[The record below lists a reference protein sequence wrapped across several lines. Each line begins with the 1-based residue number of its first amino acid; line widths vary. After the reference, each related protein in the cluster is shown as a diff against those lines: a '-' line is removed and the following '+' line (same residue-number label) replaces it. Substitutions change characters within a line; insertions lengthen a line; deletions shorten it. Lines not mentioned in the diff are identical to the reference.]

1 MNGRI
6 ILLLLCYSLMH
17 QTFAQSQRFTGG
29 AFFNVNGIEF
39 QGEEAEFWDEPTTK
53 NIGGTL
59 GMSAGLFVKR
69 ELPGNLS
76 ASMELR
82 YIRKGSIYGFV
93 SQYGTQAF
101 ETMYLSYAEVPLLVG
116 YKFNTRYRTFY
127 LESGPAIATLFSSS
141 FEYNHLVNIT
151 GAEGVNDFRK
161 IDVSWIAGLKFPVI
175 SKWSRHF
182 MFGFRVSHSIIPIH
196 SYYRIY
202 NFDYG
207 AEVIYVFNQIK

>member
-1 MNGRI
+1 MNAR
-6 ILLLLCYSLMH
+6 ILLLLCLAAA
-17 QTFAQSQRFTGG
+17 QTSFAQQKGFIGG

-127 LESGPAIATLFSSS
+127 LESGPAIATLFSSG
-141 FEYNHLVNIT
+141 FVYNHLVNIR
-151 GAEGVNDFRK
+151 GAEGINDFRK

-175 SKWSRHF
+175 SKWSKHF
-182 MFGFRVSHSIIPIH
+182 LLGLRVSHSIIPIH